1 MARAQTNAAFSVSQ
15 NSEMES
21 SRSKGQ
27 AEDGHRFVLEYLL
40 SDGQDSSSRLMP
52 GHVWKAFKK
61 WMGGFSAKNLKV
73 GGQVFLSFVIFL
85 GITSPLPVWDALSYG
100 TMVPPVAC
108 IYMVMLGVQG
118 GTMGNITLF
127 QVYMIFSIILSG
139 LLATLIKYLTWL
151 AAGNDW
157 SNNNVSKGA
166 TYVVLV
172 SLSCGIFNIL
182 RWTWDATNM
191 FFYTLSIFLIF
202 NLGAYSGVG
211 SELFYLTPV
220 WVLVNIGI
228 GTIITTMCSWFF
240 FPVLASDS
248 FRNAT
253 AEGIKRLAN
262 AVRSSTELILSPVD
276 PESGL
281 LQDATGKID
290 VITWRD
296 KGLWDKTQKIAID
309 QRGVKS
315 IIMGTRGLRIPVL
328 LEFDFYSP
336 KRFRFPIVPFLHVQ
350 TYSQIM
356 ASVIANMVRPV
367 KSGNLN
373 MRLVQ
378 DEDIRTAILNLSN
391 ALESVLEAISLSI
404 KDTSMHPW
412 SHVDTLLEES
422 HSCWMQFL
430 RLGQKQLRN
439 SSDEEECFALR
450 AISIFLFNIGS
461 SLREVFFSSSI
472 AIYKEDINSLKLS
485 LDRLRRRP
493 YWITSRT
500 AYTNLEKDPEELT
513 SILAPMP
520 EEETDMELLL
530 KGNEVYIY
538 EAQNS
543 GAFKKVLNSAFGLTS
558 SSVMRPKRA
567 FKVPIWFIVGLQVGI
582 I

>member
-1 MARAQTNAAFSVSQ
+1 MVPAHMKAGHSVSH
-15 NSEMES
+15 SGMKS
-21 SRSKGQ
+21 SLSASQ
-27 AEDGHRFVLEYLL
+27 VEDGHRFVLGYLL
-40 SDGQDSSSRLMP
+40 SDGHNFSTLLLPRNI
-52 GHVWKAFKK
+52 WNAWKK
-61 WMGGFSAKNLKV
+61 WVGGFSAKNVKL

-85 GITSPLPVWDALSYG
+85 SITSPLPVWNALSYG
-100 TMVPPVAC
+100 TIVPPLAC
-108 IYMVMLGVQG
+108 IYMVMLGIQG
-118 GTMGNITLF
+118 GNMGNITLLEI
-127 QVYMIFSIILSG
+127 YMILSIILSG

-151 AAGNDW
+151 AAGSDW
-157 SNNNVSKGA
+157 SNNNVSKGV

-172 SLSCGIFNIL
+172 SFSCGIFNIL
-182 RWTWDATNM
+182 RWKWDATNM
-191 FFYTLSIFLIF
+191 FFYTASIFLIF
-202 NLGAYSGVG
+202 NLGAYSGKG
-211 SELFYLTPV
+211 SGLNYLTPV
-220 WVLVNIGI
+220 WVLVDIGM
-228 GTIITTMCSWFF
+228 GTTITTLCSWFF

-253 AEGIKRLAN
+253 AESIKRLAN
-262 AVRSSTELILSPVD
+262 AVRSCTELVLSPID

-281 LQDATGKID
+281 LQDATGKLD

-296 KGLWDKTQKIAID
+296 EGLWDKIQKIAID

-315 IIMGTRGLRIPVL
+315 IIMSTRGLRIPVL
-328 LEFDFYSP
+328 LELDFYCP
-336 KRFRFPIVPFLHVQ
+336 TRLRFPIVPFLHVQ

-356 ASVIANMVRPV
+356 SSVIGNMVRPV

-373 MRLVQ
+373 MRLIQ

-404 KDTSMHPW
+404 KDASMHPW
-412 SHVDTLLEES
+412 SNVDNLLEKA
-422 HSCWMQFL
+422 HSCWMKFL
-430 RLGQKQLRN
+430 RLGQKQLRK
-439 SSDEEECFALR
+439 SSNEEECFALR

-472 AIYKEDINSLKLS
+472 AIYKEDTSSLKLS

-500 AYTNLEKDPEELT
+500 AYTNLDRDPEELT
-513 SILAPMP
+513 SILASMP
-520 EEETDMELLL
+520 EEETDMDSLL

-558 SSVMRPKRA
+558 SSVMRPKTA

-582 I
+582 